1 MWLGIRNSVIIKWG
15 QKLPK
20 SYQKKFAKSSCIDV
34 CCLLSFV
41 VKHQIWSHPK
51 DWVCWSQRILKSNGV
66 TKYCLYWWWMKL
78 FMLVLS
84 VGWKKEKRWKHSEV
98 WLNTAA
104 TCFTKCIVLDGQVAI
119 SKLVTVSWFFLYVV
133 TSRNVMTYSQ
143 VTMQHCDIWWASK
156 YQDHLQVVDDDDD
169 GDEYVDDTSIL

>member
-1 MWLGIRNSVIIKWG
+1 MHTGHLDKHMWAFWWERLILINHICDPKVLDSMIGNKKFSDHKMRS
-15 QKLPK
+15 KLPK

-34 CCLLSFV
+34 YCLLSFV

-78 FMLVLS
+78 FMLLLS
-84 VGWKKEKRWKHSEV
+84 VGWKKEKQWKHSED

-119 SKLVTVSWFFLYVV
+119 SKLVTVS
-133 TSRNVMTYSQ
+133 
-143 VTMQHCDIWWASK
+143 
-156 YQDHLQVVDDDDD
+156 
-169 GDEYVDDTSIL
+169 